1 MSEQGSLVSRKLGAG
16 RLVAATVGVIRK
28 QGRTMLA
35 AAPWSLAVFVLTLP
49 FALIVSSLYRL
60 QDWMI
65 LAAALVCLIAFARTT
80 YAWHRVVLLGET
92 ARTAAARGGSP
103 EARHF
108 VLLGGLAVGGMAI
121 ARATGDLPY
130 VLYMLIGGGNDELF
144 YGMLMALLALVWLP
158 VLYGLAVYGLSLPCA
173 AVTGTYGFGAMR
185 GAMRYPRWPLML
197 AFLTLLVLGAHASND
212 LRPMLYDYV
221 GVQALQGVLAAVG
234 CVGVIFV
241 LTAMTAV
248 AYRDSEIG
256 AELN

>member
-158 VLYGLAVYGLSLPCA
+158 VLYGLAVYGVSLPRA
-173 AVTGTYGFGAMR
+173 AVTGTYGFGAVR

-197 AFLTLLVLGAHASND
+197 AFFMLLVLGAHAAND
-212 LRPMLYDYV
+212 LRPMLYDPV
-221 GVQALQGVLAAVG
+221 GVQALQGVLGAVA
-234 CVGVIFV
+234 CVAMIFV
-241 LTAMTAV
+241 LTAMTSV
-248 AYRDSEIG
+248 AYRDS
-256 AELN
+256 ALAVELT